1 MKMVLLHMKLYLS
14 NSELFGLKVKR
25 HAENTCTA
33 IKKYVVSLHSSNTS

>member
-25 HAENTCTA
+25 HAENTA
-33 IKKYVVSLHSSNTS
+33 IKKYVVSLHFSNTS